1 MALKK
6 SYMINRVGKNLMFA
20 YKVGWW
26 DKKGPK
32 YAYLLYER
40 SLTMAM
46 HGAFQHRGT
55 FSVVPLHTY
64 PLKIAENTS
73 VIY

>member
-1 MALKK
+1 
-6 SYMINRVGKNLMFA
+6 MFA
-20 YKVGWW
+20 YKMDGW

-32 YAYLLYER
+32 YAYVLYER
-40 SLTMAM
+40 SHSM
-46 HGAFQHRGT
+46 AFQHRGT

-73 VIY
+73 VVY